1 MDIVWI
7 VVADAARAR
16 ILSCTGRAC
25 QGLADVEALAHTES
39 RFQNQD
45 LVSDRPGRG
54 WASASG
60 DGRHAFEEP
69 TDPAQHERDR
79 FARIV
84 AERLKTAHYQGTFK
98 HLVLVAAPS
107 FLGALRDVLDRQVQQ
122 VVCAEVAKNVVKV
135 DDPGTLRG
143 YLPDFLY

>member
-1 MDIVWI
+1 MDTVWI

-16 ILSCTGRAC
+16 ILRCEGRAC
-25 QGLADVEALAHTES
+25 HGIADVEALSHSES
-39 RFQNQD
+39 RAQNQD

-69 TDPAQHERDR
+69 TDPAHQERNR
-79 FARIV
+79 FARMV
-84 AERLKTAHYQGTFK
+84 AERLKSAHHEGTFK
-98 HLVLVAAPS
+98 HLVIVASPS
-107 FLGALRDVLDRQVQQ
+107 FLGALREFMGRQVAQC
-122 VVCAEVAKNVVKV
+122 VRAEVAKNVVKV
-135 DDPGTLRG
+135 EDPEALRS